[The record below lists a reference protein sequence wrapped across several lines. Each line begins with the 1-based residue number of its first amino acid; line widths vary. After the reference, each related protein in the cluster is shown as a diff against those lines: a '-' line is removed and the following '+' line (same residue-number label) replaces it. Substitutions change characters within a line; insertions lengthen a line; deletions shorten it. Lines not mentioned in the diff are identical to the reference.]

1 VGLKAEWPKGTSVEV
16 WPDPLPDL
24 YAGEPV
30 VLSAKVSSMNGEL
43 HFSGTF
49 DGKPWTAAL
58 NISDAIDGAGVAK
71 LWARSKI
78 ASLEAKAFAD
88 VDTTGIEK
96 AIETVALEH
105 HLVSSQTSLV
115 AIDKTK
121 SRPDGKGV
129 ASVDMPVNLPDGWVY
144 DKVFGPPAQPM
155 QKAMLNRQLQMNPT
169 PPQLGSGASRNWAP
183 SPSSGLLGFD
193 GGSAPATEAS
203 EAYVQADQS
212 ADPALPA
219 DVTTLSSDAAPGVDP
234 DQSPT
239 ITPSDA
245 DAGKAGQSYPL
256 LPLTVVPKPD
266 ASPLAALKAAHGPS
280 QRTALLALVLAF
292 LSAVTFILWRYHR
305 RDYASPRRI
314 GRRI

>member
-1 VGLKAEWPKGTSVEV
+1 MSS
-16 WPDPLPDL
+16 
-24 YAGEPV
+24 
-30 VLSAKVSSMNGEL
+30 LSGEL

-78 ASLEAKAFAD
+78 ASLEAKAFSDAGN
-88 VDTTGIEK
+88 TGIEK

-121 SRPDGKGV
+121 SRPDGQGV

-144 DKVFGPPAQPM
+144 DKVYGPSAQPM

-169 PPQLGSGASRNWAP
+169 PPPLGSGASYNRA
-183 SPSSGLLGFD
+183 SGLLGFD
-193 GGSAPATEAS
+193 GGSAPASEAS
-203 EAYVQADQS
+203 AQVQADQA
-212 ADPALPA
+212 ADPAVPA
-219 DVTTLSSDAAPGVDP
+219 DVTTLSSDVAPGVDP
-234 DQSPT
+234 DQSPAVA
-239 ITPSDA
+239 PSDA
-245 DAGKAGQSYPL
+245 DAGKAGQPYPL
-256 LPLTVVPKPD
+256 LPLTVVPKPE
-266 ASPLAALKAAHGPS
+266 ASPLAALKAWHDPS
-280 QRTALLALVLAF
+280 QRTAILALVLAL
-292 LSAVTFILWRYHR
+292 LSAVTFIVWRYHR